1 MEKNFRHNTRSGEE
15 RRGHAPVKKSAGRRV
30 AVWIAAA
37 AGVLVAAVAAFVTP
51 LLLSHSASS
60 AVIKIPRGATAHT
73 VSDSLSK
80 YFGEDYAAKVMRVMA
95 DDDETLALRYGAYE
109 IKEGTSALMAAKTL
123 RRGAETPFN
132 IVINGVRDLDGFL
145 PRIAAR
151 FDFPADSLRAVLY
164 SQATLDKYGLADRR
178 QVPALFLNDT
188 YSFFWT
194 ASAEKV
200 VEKIA
205 DNYTSFWT
213 SERVA
218 QARALGLSPEE
229 VVVIASIVDEE
240 TNLDSE
246 KGRIGRL
253 YVNRLKKG
261 MRLQAD
267 PTVRYSLGDFTIRR
281 VTGEHLKVDSP
292 YNTYRINGLPPGPI
306 RTTSK
311 ATIDAVLQSPESEDL
326 YMCAKADFSGGHDFA
341 SDYASHQANARRY
354 QEALDARGI
363 RK

>member
-1 MEKNFRHNTRSGEE
+1 MQNKRSGQE
-15 RRGHAPVKKSAGRRV
+15 RRGHAPVRKSAGRRV
-30 AVWIAAA
+30 ALWA
-37 AGVLVAAVAAFVTP
+37 AGAVAIFVVAAVALVAP

-60 AVIKIPRGATAHT
+60 AVIKIPRGATSRT

-80 YFGEDYAAKVMRVMA
+80 YFGPDYAAKVMRVMT
-95 DDDETLALRYGAYE
+95 DDEETLALRYGAYE

-123 RRGAETPFN
+123 SRGAETPFN

-164 SQATLDKYGLADRR
+164 SPATLAKYGLDDKR
-178 QVPALFLNDT
+178 QAPALFLNDT

-194 ASAEKV
+194 ASPEKV

-205 DNYTSFWT
+205 DNYSGFWT
-213 SERVA
+213 EARVA

-240 TNLDSE
+240 TNLESE

-253 YVNRLKKG
+253 YVNRLQKG

-267 PTVRYSLGDFTIRR
+267 PTVRYALGDFTIRR

-311 ATIDAVLQSPESEDL
+311 STIDAVLQSPESEDL
-326 YMCAKADFSGGHDFA
+326 YMCAKEDFSGAHNFA

-363 RK
+363 KK